1 MGELEDPARCTPAKR
16 DGCFCIHLNPLWVTE
31 SGQLTGPDV
40 WVFSASNLPTLQCLQ
55 SSCKEYHHHP
65 TRSLLLPCSLFYLLT
80 CRSHLWLF
88 CLLEMNCFISVLAD
102 LDIDAAINTIWSV
115 WEIPSQITR
124 DLKDKKDAWTGKI
137 GDESWAGTSQTVSRG
152 TQPARCMVQ
161 RKLKMRR

>member
-65 TRSLLLPCSLFYLLT
+65 TRSLLLSCSLFYLLT

-102 LDIDAAINTIWSV
+102 LSFRCCYKYHMICLRNPKSNYERSER
-115 WEIPSQITR
+115 WERCMDWQNWR
-124 DLKDKKDAWTGKI
+124 RVLGWDKSNSEQRHSACK
-137 GDESWAGTSQTVSRG
+137 VRG
-152 TQPARCMVQ
+152 TT
-161 RKLKMRR
+161 

>member
-1 MGELEDPARCTPAKR
+1 MGELEDPARCMPAKR

-102 LDIDAAINTIWSV
+102 LSFRCCYKYHMICLRNPKSNYERSER
-115 WEIPSQITR
+115 WE
-124 DLKDKKDAWTGKI
+124 
-137 GDESWAGTSQTVSRG
+137 
-152 TQPARCMVQ
+152 RCMDWQNWRRVLGWDKSNSEQ
-161 RKLKMRR
+161 RHSACKVCGTT

>member
-102 LDIDAAINTIWSV
+102 LSFRCCYKYHMICLRNPKSNYERSER
-115 WEIPSQITR
+115 WE
-124 DLKDKKDAWTGKI
+124 
-137 GDESWAGTSQTVSRG
+137 
-152 TQPARCMVQ
+152 RCMDWQNWRRVLGWDKSNSEQ
-161 RKLKMRR
+161 RHSACKVCGTT

>member
-16 DGCFCIHLNPLWVTE
+16 DGCFCIHLNPLWVME

-65 TRSLLLPCSLFYLLT
+65 TRSLLLSCSLFYLLT

-102 LDIDAAINTIWSV
+102 LSFRCCYKYHMICLRNPKSNYERSER
-115 WEIPSQITR
+115 WERCMDWQNWR
-124 DLKDKKDAWTGKI
+124 RVLGWDKSNSEQRHSACK
-137 GDESWAGTSQTVSRG
+137 VRG
-152 TQPARCMVQ
+152 TT
-161 RKLKMRR
+161 

>member
-16 DGCFCIHLNPLWVTE
+16 DGCFCIHLNPLWVME

-102 LDIDAAINTIWSV
+102 LSFRCCYKYHMICLRNPKSNYERSER
-115 WEIPSQITR
+115 WERCMDWQNWR
-124 DLKDKKDAWTGKI
+124 RVLGWDKSNSEQRHSACK
-137 GDESWAGTSQTVSRG
+137 VRG
-152 TQPARCMVQ
+152 TT
-161 RKLKMRR
+161 

>member
-88 CLLEMNCFISVLAD
+88 CLLEINCFISVLAD
-102 LDIDAAINTIWSV
+102 LSFRCCYKYHMICLRNPKSNYERSER
-115 WEIPSQITR
+115 WE
-124 DLKDKKDAWTGKI
+124 
-137 GDESWAGTSQTVSRG
+137 
-152 TQPARCMVQ
+152 RCMDWQNWRRVLGWDKSNSEQ
-161 RKLKMRR
+161 RHSACKVCGTT